1 MKNKSSFL
9 VLVMINIASL
19 AFAQPDRWQQHID
32 YTIKASLDVTNN
44 IVKGKEDL
52 VYTNNSPDT
61 LRKVYFHL
69 YRSEEHT
76 SEL

>member
-52 VYTNNSPDT
+52 V
-61 LRKVYFHL
+61 
-69 YRSEEHT
+69 
-76 SEL
+76 